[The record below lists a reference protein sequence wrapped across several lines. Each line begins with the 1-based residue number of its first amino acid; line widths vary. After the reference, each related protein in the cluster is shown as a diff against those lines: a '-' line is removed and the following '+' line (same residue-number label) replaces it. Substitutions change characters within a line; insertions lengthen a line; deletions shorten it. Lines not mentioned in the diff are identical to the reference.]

1 MPFLGRLYG
10 IDTLAVMCHAGP
22 TPGLLD
28 IALGLAVPTRATRS
42 GEDLWLGHACHY
54 VDTGCRRDRMRC
66 RVTELSVITCV
77 VPISLDCGFSE
88 TPIPTSLGIHVFGVD
103 AQDLIATPHF
113 ITPPFYYPASTD

>member
-1 MPFLGRLYG
+1 LPFLRGLYG

-54 VDTGCRRDRMRC
+54 VDTGCRRDRMRR
-66 RVTELSVITCV
+66 RVTELSGITCV
-77 VPISLDCGFSE
+77 LRPYKSGLRD
-88 TPIPTSLGIHVFGVD
+88 LGDTYTYAFRHSCLWGRY
-103 AQDLIATPHF
+103 T
-113 ITPPFYYPASTD
+113 T